1 MIRLNDI
8 LNKVSSYNTSA
19 DLDIIRKA
27 YVFCAKVHQGQTRL
41 SGEPYLVHPMEVSAI
56 LADLKLDVASVVT
69 GLLHDTVEDTSVTL
83 RDIELKFGKRVAEI
97 VDRLSRREG
106 EVYVDFIER
115 VAGDIDAVYV
125 KLADIRDNLYRRGR
139 VVTGMEKRYLKA
151 ISTLEVVRKAHHD
164 AKLRDDMLKRG
175 TDV

>member
-1 MIRLNDI
+1 MASQEIFYEALRFAGEAHKDQ
-8 LNKVSSYNTSA
+8 K
-19 DLDIIRKA
+19 DLDGLTYI
-27 YVFCAKVHQGQTRL
+27 L
-41 SGEPYLVHPMEVSAI
+41 HPARVAEQFIVKGNYELAI
-56 LADLKLDVASVVT
+56 PAV
-69 GLLHDTVEDTSVTL
+69 LHDTVEDTSVTL